1 MVSNVRATMWVSVL
15 LGLTLSVVLV
25 WMSAAPAQAQT
36 VEEVNKCQAEIAEVT
51 ALLELD
57 SADPNYINFAN
68 EKDRSGLIAK
78 LESASE
84 KLERGKYEDA
94 LANLTSVSEKVNTLV
109 AQGKLDQADA
119 NDILLP
125 EINDAIACVQGLI
138 DAQATSAAA

>member
-25 WMSAAPAQAQT
+25 WMSAVPAQAQT
-36 VEEVNKCQAEIAEVT
+36 VEEVNEGQAEIAEVT
-51 ALLELD
+51 ALLNLGPD
-57 SADPNYINFAN
+57 DPNYINFTN
-68 EKDRSGLIAK
+68 EKDRTGLIAK
-78 LESASE
+78 LESAGE
-84 KLERGKYEDA
+84 KLERGKYDDA
-94 LANLTSVSEKVNTLV
+94 LGNLTNVSEKVNTLV

-138 DAQATSAAA
+138 DTQATSAAA

>member
-1 MVSNVRATMWVSVL
+1 MSNVRATMWVSVL

-57 SADPNYINFAN
+57 SADPNYINFTN
-68 EKDRSGLIAK
+68 KKDRSGLIAK
-78 LESASE
+78 LESTSE

>member
-1 MVSNVRATMWVSVL
+1 MSNVRVTMWVSAL

-25 WMSAAPAQAQT
+25 WMSAVPAQAQT

-51 ALLELD
+51 ALLNLGPD
-57 SADPNYINFAN
+57 DPNYINFTN
-68 EKDRSGLIAK
+68 EKDRTGLIAK
-78 LESASE
+78 LESAGE
-84 KLERGKYEDA
+84 KLERGKYGDA
-94 LANLTSVSEKVNTLV
+94 LGNLTSVSEKVNTLV

-138 DAQATSAAA
+138 DTQATSAAA